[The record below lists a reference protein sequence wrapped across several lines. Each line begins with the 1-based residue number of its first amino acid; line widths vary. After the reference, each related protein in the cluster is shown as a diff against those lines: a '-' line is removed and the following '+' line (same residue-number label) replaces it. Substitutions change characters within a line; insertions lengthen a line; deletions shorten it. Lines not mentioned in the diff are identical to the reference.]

1 MGSIRFSTCVLL
13 QIICSAVL
21 SKLLLTWCPVI
32 GAFKMGH
39 TGGLRAGFLVG
50 LLLFLF
56 LKKGENQLITV

>member
-1 MGSIRFSTCVLL
+1 MGSIRFSIRVLL

-32 GAFKMGH
+32 GDFKMGH

-50 LLLFLF
+50 LLLFFF
-56 LKKGENQLITV
+56 LKKGENRLITV